1 MQQVLYW
8 FSVILSNLQQL
19 WDKHHFHKK
28 ENSFKKR
35 CHYLADSVET
45 SLEAPKVSLI
55 LEPRI
60 SLRISF
66 PIFKMMGV
74 EQMSQ
79 FYKKEGEEKRK
90 IAQTGVREGETKR
103 NQATVAHGITKP
115 G

>member
-1 MQQVLYW
+1 M
-8 FSVILSNLQQL
+8 
-19 WDKHHFHKK
+19 
-28 ENSFKKR
+28 
-35 CHYLADSVET
+35 
-45 SLEAPKVSLI
+45 
-55 LEPRI
+55 
-60 SLRISF
+60 RISF